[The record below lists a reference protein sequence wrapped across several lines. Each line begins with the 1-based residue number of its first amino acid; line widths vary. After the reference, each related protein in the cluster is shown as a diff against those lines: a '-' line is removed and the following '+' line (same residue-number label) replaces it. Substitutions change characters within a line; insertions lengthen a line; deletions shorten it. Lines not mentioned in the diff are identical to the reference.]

1 MARARKTKPDG
12 AEQIQAHEGNPS
24 ATYRAPNART
34 VAITNQ
40 KGGVGKSTTT
50 LNLGAALVEL
60 GKRVL
65 IVDLDPQGNSTSGLG
80 IPKSALKRCIYDVLR
95 EEASIKEVVVA
106 KDGLDVVP
114 ATLRLAGVE
123 VELVTA
129 MARETRLA
137 KAIEAVS
144 GQYDFVLIDCPPS
157 LGLLTMNGL
166 TAANEVLVPIQ
177 CEFYALEGVTQLQS
191 IIDLV
196 KKHTNPKLV
205 ISGVLLTLHDPR
217 LNLSEQVAAEIRGHF
232 GSLVFQSVIPRNV
245 KLAEAPS
252 FGQTICQY
260 DSRSKGAV
268 AYLQLA
274 KEVINE
280 KTSTRSRSV
289 GATVG

>member
-1 MARARKTKPDG
+1 M
-12 AEQIQAHEGNPS
+12 
-24 ATYRAPNART
+24 
-34 VAITNQ
+34 
-40 KGGVGKSTTT
+40 
-50 LNLGAALVEL
+50 
-60 GKRVL
+60 
-65 IVDLDPQGNSTSGLG
+65 
-80 IPKSALKRCIYDVLR
+80 
-95 EEASIKEVVVA
+95 
-106 KDGLDVVP
+106 
-114 ATLRLAGVE
+114 RLAGVE
-123 VELVTA
+123 VELVSA

-252 FGQTICQY
+252 FGQTIFKY

>member
-1 MARARKTKPDG
+1 MG
-12 AEQIQAHEGNPS
+12 
-24 ATYRAPNART
+24 RT
-34 VAITNQ
+34 IAITNQ

-50 LNLGAALVEL
+50 LNLGAALVQL

-65 IVDLDPQGNSTSGLG
+65 IIDLDPQGNSTSGLG
-80 IPKSALKRCIYDVLR
+80 IPKAGLKRCIYDVLR
-95 EEASIKEVVVA
+95 EEATIKDVLVSQ
-106 KDGLDVVP
+106 DGLDVVP

-123 VELVTA
+123 VELVSA

-137 KAIEAVS
+137 RAINAVS
-144 GQYDFVLIDCPPS
+144 NAYDFVLVDCPPS

-217 LNLSEQVAAEIRGHF
+217 LNLSEQVAAEIRAHF
-232 GSLVFQSVIPRNV
+232 GPLVFQSVIPRNV

-252 FGQTICQY
+252 FGQTIFQY

-274 KEVINE
+274 KEVIHE

-289 GATVG
+289 SATIG